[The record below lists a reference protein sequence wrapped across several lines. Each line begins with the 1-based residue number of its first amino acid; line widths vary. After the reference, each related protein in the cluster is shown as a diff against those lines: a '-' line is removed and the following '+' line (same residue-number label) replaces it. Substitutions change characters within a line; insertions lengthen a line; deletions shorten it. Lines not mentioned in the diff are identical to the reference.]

1 MKVKSESEIM
11 LYKWSLSSFPVLKG
25 NLELLSMCCRERGSH
40 LAFKGESRGFSR
52 VAVET
57 LGFFLS
63 YDGELRDP
71 LKF

>member
-11 LYKWSLSSFPVLKG
+11 LYKWSLSSFPVLRG
-25 NLELLSMCCRERGSH
+25 NLELLSTRGRKRGSH
-40 LAFKGESRGFSR
+40 LAFKGESCGFSW
-52 VAVET
+52 VAMET

-63 YDGELRDP
+63 YDVELREP